1 MTSSQE
7 KIAIIGMSCLFP
19 GAADPDAFWQNLIE
33 ARNTTSQATADQFGV
48 DPAIYFDPQ
57 RTHHDTT
64 YFLRGGYIQTPVQI
78 DNEFIKTLDRVYQWS
93 YYVVSEA
100 LRDAGYQPQA
110 DDLSRCGL
118 LLGNLSFPT
127 RMSHALLAAHYD
139 KELSGILEQLLN
151 QDIELQHPGT
161 DSEIDP
167 WNVYTFGGPGALISK
182 LLGLNS
188 VHFTLDAACGASL
201 YTVGLACEYLLSGK
215 ADLMLA
221 GAVNAADPLFVNMG
235 FTQFGAYPSSGDS
248 RPLDATSGGLVAG
261 EGAAMFLLKRHS
273 DAVRDGDHIHAVIA
287 GIGLAND
294 GRGKHALTPNPR
306 GQLLALQRA
315 YASGEV
321 DPASVQYVECHASGT
336 PLGDKTEIGSLD
348 EFFGGRAHAPAIGS
362 VKSNLGHLLTVAGMA
377 SMLKVILSMKHNLL
391 PATLGIEQP
400 MTLNSST
407 LTANSIIQA
416 NTPWTAEPKIAG
428 VNAFGFGGVSSHVVL
443 TDKLPQSESLET
455 STQTANQVNMAIVG
469 MDLHFSDVDNLD
481 DFTETIFEGRQHF
494 RPLPPKRWRGLYDD
508 QAPVGAY
515 IESFDI
521 DYMRFKFPPKE
532 DEQPIAQQLL
542 LLKVADGAIR
552 DAGLHEGD
560 NVAVIV
566 AMETELGLHQ
576 YRERLDLSWQI
587 RDALNNAKL
596 NFSESQ
602 TNALRDAV
610 KDAVSPR
617 AQVNQY
623 TSAIGNIASSR
634 VSAHWNFSGP
644 AFSLSALENSVFAAL
659 EISQLLLRDTALDAV
674 VVGAIDLAGGVE
686 AVLSRSQQHP
696 TDTRE
701 TPTMSFD
708 QASTGW
714 NIGEGAGA
722 VVLKRTDR
730 IRPNERVYA
739 VVDGIALVSEV
750 GETNVVQQAVDAA
763 LSAAAVQPD
772 DIGYVEAHASGFA
785 DQDSIEMQGLTRVY
799 KIGGSPI
806 TALGSVKAN
815 LGHSFTASGMA
826 SLIKTVLCLY
836 NRMLPTT
843 PNWNKP
849 KTDAEWQNGQFYVP
863 DSSRTWVTRAD
874 QPRRAAISSLAM
886 DGSAAHVILTEGS
899 HNPEHRYLQSRS
911 PKLLLIDADTKP
923 GLLGR
928 LGQLE
933 TAIADGTQLSTLATR
948 AFNVYQNKPLVL
960 ALVAKDLASLR
971 KEIDAAKSALA
982 AVIDQGGE
990 WQTPAGSYFTAKP
1003 LGKGGGVAFVYPGAF
1018 NSYPGLGQDWM
1029 HLFPEAYD
1037 HLLTLTDNPPATL
1050 ADDSLYQRS
1059 LETPDRASVRAFR
1072 AGLQDNPIAMMAS
1085 GTTFSVLYTQVLR
1098 DTFQVKPQT
1107 AFGYSL
1113 GEGSMFWSLGVWKD
1127 ADTANERF
1135 RSSDL
1140 FNTRLFGRKQAVREA
1155 WSLPETTPDD
1165 FWESYVLV
1173 APSSDVARVLER
1185 ESRVYITHINT
1196 PNETV
1201 IAGDS
1206 AACKRVI
1213 QQLNVSSVKAPFEV
1227 VIHNDA
1233 MLSEFD
1239 AFYRLH
1245 DNPVNAVSG
1254 IQFYSAADYAPVALT
1269 SDSIA
1274 RSMAR
1279 MICKPVD
1286 FPRLVRR
1293 AYENGSRIF
1302 IELGPGSTCTRWI
1315 HETLGKEAHLAVSID
1330 NLRADDYTG
1339 LIKLLARLASH
1350 RVPMNFSS
1358 LFASAAEEVPAS
1370 GRNSIK
1376 TVTLGGER
1384 IADMLLTAENRQRFG
1399 TAQTLTTAPV
1409 ETKTSATVV
1418 RETMVA
1424 PVMLAAPAS
1433 AINSSTTSTSMNTRL
1448 ASLRDFESEIRQKLS
1463 ERQAIKPVQ
1472 AAQPAIT
1479 APASPLPVEIT
1490 KLPTMPPAVNRFE
1503 PGPALFDTER
1513 IDQFARGRIANCF
1526 GEEYAI
1532 YDNQR
1537 APRIPNTD
1545 LMFVSRAVEIG
1556 AERLVT
1562 KSGSTLVMEYD
1573 VPTDI
1578 WFYRDNSAPFT
1589 PYSVLME
1596 MALQPCG
1603 FLSAYMG
1610 PTLAYPEIDFYFRN
1624 LDGAATLHREV
1635 DLRGRTLTN
1644 RVELLSST
1652 TLQGIIIQKYSF
1664 EMILDGQP
1672 FFVGSSTFGYFT
1684 LQALSSQAGL
1694 DMGKPPARWHEAHPD
1709 VKLTSVAGD
1718 RGTTTT
1724 RPAGLELPHG
1734 QLAFLDAAQIAIN
1747 GGAHGQGYIWGTS
1760 KVSPSDWFFRCHF
1773 HQDPVMPGSLGLE
1786 TITQAVQAYAIEA
1799 GLDKGFTN
1807 PRFGQVENHEVTW
1820 KYRGQ
1825 VLSDSE
1831 QINVEVSIKSVE
1843 RQGEHL
1849 AIIADA
1855 SLWKGALRIYQFN
1868 NVAVAIVEGSEG

>member
-19 GAADPDAFWQNLIE
+19 GAANPDAFWQNLIQ
-33 ARNTTSQATADQFGV
+33 ARNTTSQATAEQFGV

-64 YFLRGGYIQTPVQI
+64 YFIRGGYIQTPIEIDSEQI
-78 DNEFIKTLDRVYQWS
+78 KHLDRVYQWS

-100 LRDAGYQPQA
+100 LRDAGYRPQV

-127 RMSHALLAAHYD
+127 QASHALLAPLYD
-139 KELSGILEQLLN
+139 SELSRIIRQLLN
-151 QDIELQHPGT
+151 QDINLQH
-161 DSEIDP
+161 SEPSKIDP
-167 WNVYTFGGPGALISK
+167 WNAHAFGGPGALMSK
-182 LLGLNS
+182 LFGFNGP
-188 VHFTLDAACGASL
+188 HFTLDAACGASL
-201 YTVGLACEYLLSGK
+201 YTVGLACEYLLSGN

-221 GAVNAADPLFVNMG
+221 GAVNAADPLFINMG
-235 FTQFGAYPSSGDS
+235 FTHFGAYPANGDS

-261 EGAAMFLLKRHS
+261 EGAAMFVLKRHS

-287 GIGLAND
+287 GVGLAND

-315 YASGEV
+315 YASGEI
-321 DPASVQYVECHASGT
+321 DPAYVQYVECHASGT
-336 PLGDKTEIGSLD
+336 PLGDKTEISSLD
-348 EFFGGRAHAPAIGS
+348 EFFGGRSQAPAIGS

-377 SMLKVILSMKHNLL
+377 SMLKVILSMQHEMI

-400 MTLNSST
+400 LTLNRSS
-407 LTANSIIQA
+407 LTANSVIQA
-416 NTPWTAEPKIAG
+416 NTPWTSEHKFAG
-428 VNAFGFGGVSSHVVL
+428 VNAFGFGGVSAHIVL
-443 TDKLPQSESLET
+443 TDQI
-455 STQTANQVNMAIVG
+455 TQDQPVEASPPGSNPLSMAIVG
-469 MDLHFSDVDNLD
+469 MDLHFGDVDNLD
-481 DFTETIFEGRQHF
+481 DFAETIYEGRQHF
-494 RPLPPKRWRGLYDD
+494 RPLPPNRWRGLHAN
-508 QAPVGAY
+508 QASEGAY
-515 IESFDI
+515 IASFDI

-532 DEQPIAQQLL
+532 DDQPIPQQLL

-566 AMETELGLHQ
+566 AMATELSLHQ

-587 RDALNNAKL
+587 QDALKNA
-596 NFSESQ
+596 NISFSETQ
-602 TNALRDAV
+602 TNALVDAV
-610 KDAVSPR
+610 KDAISPP

-644 AFSLSALENSVFAAL
+644 AFTLSALENSVFAAL
-659 EISQLLLRDTALDAV
+659 EVAQLLLRDTALDAV
-674 VVGAIDLAGGVE
+674 VVGAVDLAGGVE
-686 AVLSRSQQHP
+686 SVLSRSQQHP
-696 TDTRE
+696 LDSRE

-708 QASTGW
+708 QSSTGW
-714 NIGEGAGA
+714 NVGEGAGA
-722 VVLKRTDR
+722 VVIKRVDHV
-730 IRPNERVYA
+730 RPNERVYA
-739 VVDGIALVSEV
+739 TIDGLALISAVQQ
-750 GETNVVQQAVDAA
+750 GNIVQQAAETV
-763 LSAAAVQPD
+763 LSATGLQPA
-772 DIGYVEAHASGFA
+772 DIGYLEAHASGIA
-785 DQDSIEMQGLTRVY
+785 DQDAVEMQGLTQAY
-799 KIGGSPI
+799 KADSGLLT
-806 TALGSVKAN
+806 TALGSIKAN
-815 LGHSFTASGMA
+815 LGHSFTASGMV
-826 SLIKTVLCLY
+826 SLIKTALCLY
-836 NRMLPTT
+836 HRMLPVT

-849 KTDAEWQNGQFYVP
+849 KTDADWDNSQFYVP
-863 DSSRTWVTRAD
+863 ESSRTWVIHAD
-874 QPRRAAISSLAM
+874 QPRRAGISSLAM
-886 DGSAAHVILTEGS
+886 DGSAAHIILTEAS
-899 HNPEHRYLQSRS
+899 SNLEHRYLQSRL

-923 GLLGR
+923 GLMGR
-928 LGQLE
+928 IGQLE
-933 TAIADGTQLSTLATR
+933 TAIADGTPLFTLALR

-960 ALVAKDLASLR
+960 ALVAKDIESLR
-971 KEIDAAKSALA
+971 KEIDAAKSAVVT
-982 AVIDQGGE
+982 VIDQGGE

-1003 LGKGGGVAFVYPGAF
+1003 LGKSGGVAFVYPGAF

-1029 HLFPEAYD
+1029 HLFPEAYE
-1037 HLLTLTDNPPATL
+1037 HLLTLTDNPPANL
-1050 ADDSLYQRS
+1050 ADTALYQRS
-1059 LETPDRASVRAFR
+1059 LEAPDRASVRAFR
-1072 AGLQDNPIAMMAS
+1072 AGLQDHPIAMMAS

-1098 DTFQVKPQT
+1098 ETFQVKPQT

-1113 GEGSMFWSLGVWKD
+1113 GEGSMFWSFGVWQGAD
-1127 ADTANERF
+1127 AANERF
-1135 RSSDL
+1135 RTSDL
-1140 FNTRLFGRKQAVREA
+1140 FHTRLFGRKQAVREA
-1155 WSLPETTPDD
+1155 WALSESTPDD
-1165 FWESYVLV
+1165 FWASFVLV
-1173 APSSDVARVLER
+1173 APASDVAQALER
-1185 ESRVYITHINT
+1185 ESHVYITHINT

-1206 AACKRVI
+1206 TACQRVI
-1213 QQLNVSSVKAPFEV
+1213 QQLNVNSVKAPFEV

-1233 MLSEFD
+1233 MLSEFE

-1245 DNPVNAVSG
+1245 YNDVNGISG

-1279 MICKPVD
+1279 MICKPID

-1293 AYENGSRIF
+1293 AYETGARIF

-1315 HETLGKEAHLAVSID
+1315 HESLDDEPHLAASID

-1339 LIKLLARLASH
+1339 LIKLLARLSSH
-1350 RVPMNFSS
+1350 RVLMNLSH
-1358 LFASAAEEVPAS
+1358 LFANAAEESPAR

-1376 TVTLGGER
+1376 TITLGGER
-1384 IADMLLTAENRQRFG
+1384 IADMLLTPENRQRFG
-1399 TAQTLTTAPV
+1399 TAQPVASPPV
-1409 ETKTSATVV
+1409 ETGVSAPAAVQ
-1418 RETMVA
+1418 EAVA
-1424 PVMLAAPAS
+1424 VPVMSAVPVASTVNAAPPS
-1433 AINSSTTSTSMNTRL
+1433 TSTNARL
-1448 ASLRDFESEIRQKLS
+1448 ASLRDFENEIRQKLS
-1463 ERQAIKPVQ
+1463 GRQPVQ
-1472 AAQPAIT
+1472 SIQPAAVET
-1479 APASPLPVEIT
+1479 AKRS
-1490 KLPTMPPAVNRFE
+1490 TMPPVVNRFE
-1503 PGPALFDTER
+1503 PRPALFDTER

-1526 GEEYAI
+1526 GPEYGI

-1545 LMFVSRAVEIG
+1545 LMFVSRVVEMG

-1562 KSGSTLVMEYD
+1562 RPGSTLVMEYD

-1610 PTLAYPEIDFYFRN
+1610 PTLAYPDIDFYFRN

-1672 FFVGSSTFGYFT
+1672 FYVGTSTFGYFT

-1694 DMGKPPARWHEAHPD
+1694 DMGKPPAKWHEANPNTALRP
-1709 VKLTSVAGD
+1709 VTGD
-1718 RGTTTT
+1718 RGVAPT
-1724 RPAGLELPHG
+1724 RASGVELPHG
-1734 QLAFLDAAQIAIN
+1734 QLAFLDGAQVAIS
-1747 GGAHGQGYIWGTS
+1747 GGTYNQGYIWGTS
-1760 KVSPSDWFFRCHF
+1760 KVSPSDWFFKCHF

-1786 TITQAVQAYAIEA
+1786 TITQAIQAYMIEA
-1799 GLDKGFTN
+1799 GLDKDFSN
-1807 PRFGQVENHEVTW
+1807 PRFGHVENHEVTW

-1843 RQGEHL
+1843 RRGDRL

>member
-19 GAADPDAFWQNLIE
+19 GAATPDAFWQNLIQ
-33 ARNTTSQATADQFGV
+33 ARNTTSQATAEQFGV
-48 DPAIYFDPQ
+48 DPNIYYDPQ

-64 YFLRGGYIQTPVQI
+64 YFLRGGYIQTPVEI
-78 DNEFIKTLDRVYQWS
+78 DNDFVKTLDYVYQWS
-93 YYVVSEA
+93 YYVVAEA
-100 LRDAGYQPQA
+100 LKDAGYQPNVN
-110 DDLSRCGL
+110 DLSRCGL

-127 RMSHALLAAHYD
+127 RASHALLAPLYD
-139 KELSGILEQLLN
+139 SELSNIVSELLQ
-151 QDIELQHPGT
+151 QDVKLQHPANAISPDT
-161 DSEIDP
+161 
-167 WNVYTFGGPGALISK
+167 WNAHAFGGPGALMAK
-182 LLGLNS
+182 LFGLNAA
-188 VHFTLDAACGASL
+188 HFTLDAACGASL
-201 YTVGLACEYLLSGK
+201 YTVGLACQYLLSGK

-235 FTQFGAYPSSGDS
+235 FTHFGAYPTNGDS

-261 EGAAMFLLKRHS
+261 EGAAMFVLKRHS
-273 DAVRDGDHIHAVIA
+273 DAVRDGDRIYAVVA
-287 GIGLAND
+287 GVGLAND

-315 YASGEV
+315 YASGEI
-321 DPASVQYVECHASGT
+321 DPAYVQYVECHASGT
-336 PLGDKTEIGSLD
+336 PLGDKTEISSLD
-348 EFFGGRAHAPAIGS
+348 EFFGGRRNAPAIGS
-362 VKSNLGHLLTVAGMA
+362 VKSNVGHLLTVAGMA
-377 SMLKVILSMKHNLL
+377 SMLKVILSMQYEML
-391 PATLGIEQP
+391 PATLGVEQP
-400 MTLNSST
+400 MTLNSSY
-407 LTANSIIQA
+407 LGAESIVRA
-416 NTPWTAEPKIAG
+416 NTPWTAERKFAG
-428 VNAFGFGGVSSHVVL
+428 INAFGFGGVSAHVLL
-443 TDKLPQSESLET
+443 TDKLEQPESIHMSE
-455 STQTANQVNMAIVG
+455 NQPVSMAIVG
-469 MDLHFSDVDNLD
+469 MDLHFADVDSLD
-481 DFTETIFEGRQHF
+481 DFAETIYEGRQHF
-494 RPLPPKRWRGLYDD
+494 RPLPPKRWRGLHED
-508 QAPVGAY
+508 QAPEGAY
-515 IESFDI
+515 LESFDI

-532 DEQPIAQQLL
+532 DEQPIPQQLL
-542 LLKVADGAIR
+542 LLKVADSAIR

-566 AMETELGLHQ
+566 AMATELSLHQ

-587 RDALNNAKL
+587 QDALDNANI
-596 NFSESQ
+596 NFSQ
-602 TNALRDAV
+602 TQATALRNAI
-610 KDAVSPR
+610 KDGVSPP

-644 AFSLSALENSVFAAL
+644 AFTLSALENSVFAAL
-659 EISQLLLRDTALDAV
+659 EVAQLLLRDTALEAV
-674 VVGAIDLAGGVE
+674 VVGAVDLAGGVE
-686 AVLSRSQQHP
+686 AVMARDQQHAL
-696 TDTRE
+696 DTSS

-708 QASTGW
+708 QSSTGW
-714 NIGEGAGA
+714 RVGEGAGA
-722 VVLKRTDR
+722 VVLKRIDR
-730 IRPNERVYA
+730 VRSNERVYA
-739 VVDGIALVSEV
+739 TIDGLALVGSIQQS
-750 GETNVVQQAVDAA
+750 NVVTEAANTALTTAA
-763 LSAAAVQPD
+763 LHPS

-785 DQDSIEMQGLTRVY
+785 EQDAVEIQGLTQVY
-799 KIGGSPI
+799 KSGNSLT
-806 TALGSVKAN
+806 TALGSVKSN

-826 SLIKTVLCLY
+826 SLIKAALCLY
-836 NRMLPTT
+836 DQMLPVT
-843 PNWNKP
+843 PNWTTP
-849 KTDAEWQNGQFYVP
+849 KTAVGVDWQSSQFYVP
-863 DSSRTWVTRAD
+863 QASRTWVSRAN
-874 QPRRAAISSLAM
+874 QPRRAAISSLAL
-886 DGSAAHVILTEGS
+886 DGSAAHVILTEAS
-899 HNPEHRYLQSRS
+899 HNHEHRSLQNRS
-911 PKLLLIDADTKP
+911 PKLILVDADTKP
-923 GLLGR
+923 GILGR

-933 TAIADGTQLSTLATR
+933 TAIADGTPLPILAQR

-960 ALVAKDLASLR
+960 ALVAKDIDSLR
-971 KEIDAAKSALA
+971 KEVEAAKNALA
-982 AVIDQGGE
+982 TVIDQGGE

-1003 LGKGGGVAFVYPGAF
+1003 LGKSGGVAFVYPGAF

-1037 HLLTLTDNPPATL
+1037 HLLTMTDDPPTNVG
-1050 ADDSLYQRS
+1050 DDALYQRS
-1059 LETPDRASVRAFR
+1059 LSTPDRAAVRAFR
-1072 AGLQDNPIAMMAS
+1072 SGLGDNPIAMMGS

-1113 GEGSMFWSLGVWKD
+1113 GEGSMFWSLGVWQGAD
-1127 ADTANERF
+1127 AANERF
-1135 RSSDL
+1135 RTSEL
-1140 FNTRLFGRKQAVREA
+1140 FNSRLFGRKQAVREA
-1155 WSLPETTPDD
+1155 WALPDSTPDD
-1165 FWESYVLV
+1165 FWESYVVV
-1173 APSSDVARVLER
+1173 APVSDVARVLER

-1201 IAGDS
+1201 IGGDS
-1206 AACKRVI
+1206 AACQSVL
-1213 QQLNVSSVKAPFEV
+1213 QQLNVNSVKAPFEI

-1239 AFYRLH
+1239 AFYHLH
-1245 DNPVNAVSG
+1245 YNDVQSVQG
-1254 IQFYSAADYAPVALT
+1254 VQFFSAADYAPVTLT

-1274 RSMAR
+1274 RSMSR

-1286 FPRLVRR
+1286 FPRLVNR
-1293 AYENGSRIF
+1293 AYDSGARIF

-1315 HETLGKEAHLAVSID
+1315 HETLGDKEHLSTSID

-1350 RVPMNFSS
+1350 RVPMNLST
-1358 LFASAAEEVPAS
+1358 LFASPAEETPAR
-1370 GRNSIK
+1370 GRNSVK
-1376 TVTLGGER
+1376 TITLGGER
-1384 IADMLLTAENRQRFG
+1384 IDDLLLTAENRQRFG
-1399 TAQTLTTAPV
+1399 NAQPAVAATETRVPAQTAVAAAPTSVRMSAPV
-1409 ETKTSATVV
+1409 TATTNVSQ
-1418 RETMVA
+1418 A
-1424 PVMLAAPAS
+1424 
-1433 AINSSTTSTSMNTRL
+1433 STSMHARL
-1448 ASLRDFESEIRQKLS
+1448 SSLRDFEAEIRQHLS
-1463 ERQAIKPVQ
+1463 GRHPVQ
-1472 AAQPAIT
+1472 SAQPTVSAAPV
-1479 APASPLPVEIT
+1479 APAIIKRPM
-1490 KLPTMPPAVNRFE
+1490 MPPAVNHFE
-1503 PGPALFDTER
+1503 PSPALFDTER

-1526 GEEYAI
+1526 GPEYAI

-1562 KSGSTLVMEYD
+1562 RPGSTLVMEYD
-1573 VPTDI
+1573 VPADI

-1624 LDGAATLHREV
+1624 LDGAAKLHREV

-1672 FFVGSSTFGYFT
+1672 FYTGSSTFGYFT

-1694 DMGKPPARWHEAHPD
+1694 DMGKPPAKWHEANPSIP
-1709 VKLTSVAGD
+1709 LMPIAGD
-1718 RGTTTT
+1718 RSGSQS
-1724 RPAGLELPHG
+1724 RPIGVELPHD
-1734 QLAFLDAAQIAIN
+1734 QLAFLDSAEIVIN
-1747 GGAHGQGYIWGTS
+1747 GGTHNQGYVWGTS
-1760 KVSPSDWFFRCHF
+1760 KVTPSDWFFKCHF

-1786 TITQAVQAYAIEA
+1786 TITQAIQAYAIHA
-1799 GLDKGFTN
+1799 GLDQGFTN

-1831 QINVEVSIKSVE
+1831 QINVEMSIKAVE
-1843 RQGEHL
+1843 RQSSSDGDRL